1 MIRCIGFPLRLVASV
16 LIVPERD
23 GGGWLA
29 LAGSHGWL
37 FGSLTEARR
46 EARWLARNCNLPVR
60 VAWERSQD
68 AARWIESEGNA

>member
-1 MIRCIGFPLRLVASV
+1 MIRCIRFPLRRVASI

-37 FGSLTEARR
+37 CGSLNEARR
-46 EARWLARNCNLPVR
+46 EARWLARNFNLPVR
-60 VAWERSQD
+60 EIVR
-68 AARWIESEGNA
+68 